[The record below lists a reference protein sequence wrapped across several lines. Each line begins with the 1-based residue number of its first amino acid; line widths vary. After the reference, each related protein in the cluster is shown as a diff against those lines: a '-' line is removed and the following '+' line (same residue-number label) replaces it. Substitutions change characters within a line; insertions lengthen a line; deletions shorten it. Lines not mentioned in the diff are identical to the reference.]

1 MPCSMKR
8 HEARRNEAHKN
19 GRESRI
25 YCTEKAGVIV
35 RKCHNTGNVCL
46 MRPIRTV
53 TSEAEKLPGSV
64 GYMAAERRDTI
75 SYKQR
80 YDIL

>member
-1 MPCSMKR
+1 MKR

-25 YCTEKAGVIV
+25 YCTEKAGVTV
-35 RKCHNTGNVCL
+35 RKSHNKGNVCL

-53 TSEAEKLPGSV
+53 TSEAERLLGSA

-75 SYKQR
+75 SYKP
-80 YDIL
+80 

>member
-1 MPCSMKR
+1 
-8 HEARRNEAHKN
+8 
-19 GRESRI
+19 
-25 YCTEKAGVIV
+25 
-35 RKCHNTGNVCL
+35 

-75 SYKQR
+75 SCKP
-80 YDIL
+80 

>member
-1 MPCSMKR
+1 M
-8 HEARRNEAHKN
+8 RRIKTV
-19 GRESRI
+19 G
-25 YCTEKAGVIV
+25 KAGFIV
-35 RKCHNTGNVCL
+35 RKCHNAGNVCL

-75 SYKQR
+75 SCKP
-80 YDIL
+80 

>member
-1 MPCSMKR
+1 M
-8 HEARRNEAHKN
+8 RRIKA
-19 GRESRI
+19 GG
-25 YCTEKAGVIV
+25 KAGVIV

-75 SYKQR
+75 YYKPR

>member
-1 MPCSMKR
+1 M
-8 HEARRNEAHKN
+8 RRIKAV
-19 GRESRI
+19 G
-25 YCTEKAGVIV
+25 KAGVIV

-53 TSEAEKLPGSV
+53 TSEAERLLGSA

-75 SYKQR
+75 LY
-80 YDIL
+80 